1 MMVRSFVGAATLFVS
16 NAAWADPPAHPPP
29 LEPEATA
36 DPLALDVVYTADLWR
51 AEGGVG
57 QGWRFLDNLDLTL
70 AADLDQLA
78 GITGTRA
85 FAYVLY
91 NNGESLSELNGDAF
105 VASNIETGVRALRL
119 YEAWV
124 EHDFAPGASLR
135 AGLYDLNSEF
145 DALETSSL
153 FIGSAHGIGP
163 DISQSGANGPSIFPV
178 TSLAARL
185 SVEVAP
191 GATVRAAVLDAV
203 PGDPARPKRTAIIL
217 GEGALGIIESDVT
230 LGAAR
235 VIGGAWRYSEGQP
248 RIDGTGSAAS
258 QGIYLRGET
267 CLSGGDTCALKGFVR
282 AGIASAATNPFSSF
296 LGAGMTLAL
305 GEATLAGLAIAHGN
319 AGKPQRRSDPDFR
332 DETVIE
338 ATVAHRFAPWLT
350 LQPNLQLIRRSS
362 AAGNRDAQAM
372 GVRVTIEPMKFG
384 R

>member
-1 MMVRSFVGAATLFVS
+1 MIARTLAAGAALLS
-16 NAAWADPPAHPPP
+16 ASAAWADPPAHPPP
-29 LEPEATA
+29 LEPETA
-36 DPLALDVVYTADLWR
+36 ANPLEFDVVYTADVWR

-57 QGWRFLDNLDLTL
+57 QGWRYLDNVDVTL
-70 AADLDQLA
+70 AADLEQLA

-91 NNGESLSELNGDAF
+91 NNGKSLSELNGDAF

-119 YEAWV
+119 YEAWI

-185 SVEVAP
+185 AVEVVP

-203 PGDPARPKRTAIIL
+203 PGDPAHPARTAIIL
-217 GEGALGIIESDVT
+217 GEGALGIVEGDVAF
-230 LGAAR
+230 GAAR

-248 RIDGTGSAAS
+248 RIDGTGVSAS
-258 QGIYLRGET
+258 QGAYLRGET
-267 CLSGGDTCALKGFVR
+267 CLSGGADCALNGFVR
-282 AGIASAATNPFSSF
+282 AGIASGATNPFSGF
-296 LGAGMTLAL
+296 LAAGLTLAL
-305 GEATLAGLAIAHGN
+305 GEATLAGIAIAHGI
-319 AGKPQRRSDPDFR
+319 AGKPQRRADPDFR

-338 ATVAHRFAPWLT
+338 ATVAHRLAPWLT
-350 LQPNLQLIRRSS
+350 VQPNLQLIRRSS
-362 AAGNRDAQAM
+362 AAGDRSAQAL
-372 GVRVTIEPMKFG
+372 GLRVTFEPLRF
-384 R
+384 